1 MINNILVTNKVFLIA
16 IRILNNIVHFMVYDR
31 EKESGEGKESR
42 QEHVPLIH
50 VVWVHSFLSLCT
62 L

>member
-31 EKESGEGKESR
+31 EKLKRAGKEKKVGRNTS
-42 QEHVPLIH
+42 H
-50 VVWVHSFLSLCT
+50 
-62 L
+62 